1 MQNYVFR
8 NIIGSFVFDKG
19 LNFVKED
26 ANAKGAEP
34 KDAEL
39 IRVLT
44 YLKQPRFFKRFYEAN
59 LKITKA
65 KIKDSVNEDQLVIQ
79 AVSSIN
85 EIEKV
90 SNLLTRRLREWYS
103 YYNPE
108 FSGSIE
114 NNEKFVE
121 LILKKD
127 KNTLLK
133 EINVN
138 DSMGADFKKD
148 DLKPMN
154 DQALQII
161 EVNKLKE
168 KQNNYLEKLLSK
180 YCPNITAICPVSIAA
195 LLLKQ
200 AGSLKR
206 MAMLPASTIQL
217 LGAEKALFRH
227 LRNKKNAAPKYG
239 YLHEHPLVAKSNN
252 KGKTARVLA
261 DKISIAARIDYFKGK
276 FMGDRLKKQIEAK
289 IK

>member
-8 NIIGSFVFDKG
+8 NIIGSFVFDKN

-26 ANAKGAEP
+26 ADAKGLEP

-39 IRVLT
+39 AKILN
-44 YLKQPRFFKRFYEAN
+44 YFKQPRFFRRFYEAN
-59 LKITKA
+59 LKLAKA
-65 KIKDSVNEDQLVIQ
+65 KIKESVNEDQLVIQ

-90 SNLLTRRLREWYS
+90 ANLLTRRLREWYS

-108 FSGSIE
+108 FSESIE

-121 LILKKD
+121 LILQKD
-127 KNTLLK
+127 RKTLLK
-133 EINVN
+133 EIRVS
-138 DSMGADFKKD
+138 DSMGADFKKED
-148 DLKPMN
+148 IIPMN

-161 EVNKLKE
+161 ELNKFKK
-168 KQNNYLEKLLSK
+168 KQNDYLEKLLSR

-227 LRNKKNAAPKYG
+227 LRNKKNAAPKFG

-261 DKISIAARIDYFKGK
+261 DKISIASRIDYFRGK
-276 FMGDRLKKQIEAK
+276 FMGDKLKKQIEAK
-289 IK
+289 LK